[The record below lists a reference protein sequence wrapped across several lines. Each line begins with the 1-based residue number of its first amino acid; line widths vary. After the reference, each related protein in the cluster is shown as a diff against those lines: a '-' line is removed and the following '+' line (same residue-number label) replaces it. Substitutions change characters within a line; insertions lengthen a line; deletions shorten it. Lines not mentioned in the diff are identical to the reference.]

1 MLFSLCVV
9 VSVWVAIPVLS
20 ILLLTKDR
28 VYFST
33 MCVPFRS
40 ELSRIPASQTA
51 AVKTEGGGIANP
63 GAVPSNA
70 AEAETSSTS
79 TTSPKCYYDL
89 FGTVNHVGSMES
101 GHYISNVNVD
111 GTWYHCN
118 DSHVSVTTQEAIS
131 QQQNEGAY
139 LLFYAARRK

>member
-1 MLFSLCVV
+1 
-9 VSVWVAIPVLS
+9 
-20 ILLLTKDR
+20 
-28 VYFST
+28 
-33 MCVPFRS
+33 MCGFLPCRS
-40 ELSRIPASQTA
+40 ELSRIPASQAA
-51 AVKTEGGGIANP
+51 AVKTEGGAT
-63 GAVPSNA
+63 PS
-70 AEAETSSTS
+70 AEVDTSSTS

-118 DSHVSVTTQEAIS
+118 DAHVSVTTQEAVS